1 MKELIFTIREVLTG
15 LENSLRHKAGS
26 GTAAKGGAKGV
37 RSRKA
42 TKRGSGGRP
51 ASGRPAAGLSQKAAR
66 KTAATK
72 STKRATKTAA
82 TKAAKKTAKKATKQA
97 TKKAA
102 PAIKAAKKA
111 IPAKKV
117 VIPSGSTTAQRELI
131 TQQTATKATKKAT
144 TRKLLNPQE
153 RAIRAAESRRRS
165 RARQAGRI
173 AAKSVK
179 L

>member
-82 TKAAKKTAKKATKQA
+82 TKAAKKTAKKATK
-97 TKKAA
+97 KAA

>member
-1 MKELIFTIREVLTG
+1 MKELIFTIREALTG

-82 TKAAKKTAKKATKQA
+82 TNAAKKTAKKA